1 MDLKGAEIR
10 NVKNL
15 CSEMGSKENVP
26 MRVNIPYY
34 QRPYKWG
41 EDNIKNLIND
51 FKKNEEN
58 GKDGKKG
65 KKEYFVGS
73 AVMVVSAEKNHDVID
88 GQQRITTMFLF
99 TYLEFLL
106 QRAYVEELLSKKRIA
121 KLDTALQKLE
131 EICNIIFGSKI

>member
-41 EDNIKNLIND
+41 EDNIKNLNIR
-51 FKKNEEN
+51 ELHSLLHL
-58 GKDGKKG
+58 
-65 KKEYFVGS
+65 V
-73 AVMVVSAEKNHDVID
+73 
-88 GQQRITTMFLF
+88 
-99 TYLEFLL
+99 YLDLL
-106 QRAYVEELLSKKRIA
+106 YPL
-121 KLDTALQKLE
+121 
-131 EICNIIFGSKI
+131 

>member
-41 EDNIKNLIND
+41 EDNIKNLIIYFILKRMAVTFIDINRAAFFYILIFYITIVNKMRIKMKVKV
-51 FKKNEEN
+51 FKFQIQN
-58 GKDGKKG
+58 
-65 KKEYFVGS
+65 
-73 AVMVVSAEKNHDVID
+73 
-88 GQQRITTMFLF
+88 
-99 TYLEFLL
+99 
-106 QRAYVEELLSKKRIA
+106 
-121 KLDTALQKLE
+121 
-131 EICNIIFGSKI
+131 

>member
-51 FKKNEEN
+51 FKKNE
-58 GKDGKKG
+58 
-65 KKEYFVGS
+65 
-73 AVMVVSAEKNHDVID
+73 
-88 GQQRITTMFLF
+88 
-99 TYLEFLL
+99 
-106 QRAYVEELLSKKRIA
+106 
-121 KLDTALQKLE
+121 
-131 EICNIIFGSKI
+131 